1 MDHLE
6 PYPDGYIADILN
18 SVQSIAVV
26 GASPR
31 ENRPSHRIM
40 QTLISAGYD
49 VYPVNPLTEG
59 TILGRPVFAALSDI
73 PVPADMV
80 DVFRKSDA
88 LLGVAEESVQINAK
102 VLWSQLGVFDADA
115 ARLAEAAGIQ
125 VVMNRCPRI
134 ELARLDKD

>member
-40 QTLISAGYD
+40 QTLISTGYD
-49 VYPVNPLTEG
+49 VYPVNPHANG

-73 PVPADMV
+73 SVPVDMV
-80 DVFRKSDA
+80 DVFRKSEA
-88 LLGVAEESVQINAK
+88 LLGVARESVQINAK

-115 ARLAEAAGIQ
+115 AGLAEAAGML

-134 ELARLDKD
+134 ELARLIKD